1 MLDWLKSLKEKPGI
15 AHLLRANERFGGRL
29 GDQFGAAITYFSV
42 LAMVP
47 IIMFAFSITGFVL
60 VELRPELLDVVE
72 GKIGEAIGG
81 GGSTEQIMEV
91 ISNALRN
98 YRAIGIIGLLSAM
111 YSGAGWAGNL
121 KNAVRAQWR
130 EEFDL
135 QIVKENFFVKTLKNL
150 AILVG
155 LLIAVA
161 LTFGVASVSTS
172 LSGAIVGWL
181 GLDDLTWLKPVL
193 QFVPL
198 LVSVGAGW
206 LLFMY
211 LYLVLPETRA
221 PWSAVRRG
229 ALIGAVGLAVLQY
242 LTSFLI
248 GKFAGNPAAALFG
261 PVIALMLFF
270 NLFARLIL
278 FIAAWISTA
287 DSPAFV
293 VQERSRRKQQKAYA
307 KGKGPKPEA
316 AEPEAVA
323 GAPEALQG
331 AEPEA
336 TTAAAYPDTVPQKVA
351 VRSVRAGM
359 GAGYVTGAATGVGIG
374 AAIASLAAW
383 INRRRGRS

>member
-47 IIMFAFSITGFVL
+47 IIMFAFSITGFIL

-72 GKIGEAIGG
+72 GKISEAIGG
-81 GGSTEQIMEV
+81 GGSTEQIMGV

-98 YRAIGIIGLLSAM
+98 YRAIGLVGLLSAM

-135 QIVKENFFVKTLKNL
+135 QITKENFFVKTLKNL

-155 LLIAVA
+155 LLIAIA
-161 LTFGVASVSTS
+161 ITFGVASVSTS
-172 LSGAIVGWL
+172 LSGTIVSSL
-181 GLDDLTWLKPVL
+181 GLDDLTWLKPLL

-278 FIAAWISTA
+278 FVAAWISTA

-293 VQERSRRKQQKAYA
+293 AQERDRRKQQKAYA
-307 KGKGPKPEA
+307 KGKGPKPQ
-316 AEPEAVA
+316 PVDA
-323 GAPEALQG
+323 GPAPALPG

-374 AAIASLAAW
+374 AAIAALAAW